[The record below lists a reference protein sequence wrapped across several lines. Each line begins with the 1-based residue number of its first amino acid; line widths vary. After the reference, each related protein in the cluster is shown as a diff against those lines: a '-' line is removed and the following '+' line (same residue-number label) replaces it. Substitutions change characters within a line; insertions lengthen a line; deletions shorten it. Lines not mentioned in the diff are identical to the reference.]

1 MRLSSRTLIENAR
14 TIPPKLQ
21 AAVEAVGLSWYR
33 PHVGLD
39 DEDNPTQVSLEWWM
53 GSRKLTLWVEL
64 PILQVPDE
72 TFVDL
77 GIKVYPFALHKV
89 KLCLLRVWG
98 YNINDEMSD
107 HELDEKDL
115 SEFAEHWAW
124 LNVASKE

>member
-1 MRLSSRTLIENAR
+1 MKVSSRTLIETAR

-21 AAVEAVGLSWYR
+21 AAVEAAGLSWDR
-33 PHVGLD
+33 PHVTLNFE
-39 DEDNPTQVSLEWWM
+39 EDPTQVCLEWWK
-53 GSRKLTLWVEL
+53 GSRKLTLWIEL

-77 GIKVYPFALHKV
+77 GIKVYPFALHTV
-89 KLCLLRVWG
+89 NLSLLRVWG
-98 YNINDEMSD
+98 YDINDEMSD

-124 LNVASKE
+124 LNAVSKE